1 MNTQQN
7 IQILRGQLLAMAR
20 LSQRALDESVKGYEL
35 RNLDFARH
43 VDKAENDLQEHYRR
57 IKDLRRQIMNC
68 GDTNAS
74 DSRFTSAASSIAT
87 AFHVTYS
94 AAKEIA
100 QSTIHRLESSGIE
113 NCAPLEQLAQG
124 VNRSMRLCVIALF
137 NEDARL
143 ARTALRSQEHSVQL
157 YELGVSDFSS
167 VGPQNDFER
176 TVIRELGAIAEQIQE
191 IADALLSWLEGKHM
205 SASEFIRD
213 FGSSS
218 RQVPS
223 AHAGSDTTLYMQSR
237 QNLRPKASQSLLC

>member
-1 MNTQQN
+1 MTTQQH
-7 IQILRGQLLAMAR
+7 IPILRVQLLAMAR
-20 LSQRALDESVKGYEL
+20 LSQRALDDSVKGYQL
-35 RNLDFARH
+35 RHLDFARH
-43 VDKAENDLQEHYRR
+43 VAESDNEFEELHRR
-57 IKDLRRQIMNC
+57 LKDLRREIMNC
-68 GDTNAS
+68 GNTNAS

-87 AFHVTYS
+87 ALHGTHS

-100 QSTIHRLESSGIE
+100 QSTIHLLESSGIE
-113 NCAPLEQLAQG
+113 NCAPLEKLAEG

-176 TVIRELGAIAEQIQE
+176 TVIRKLGAIAEQIQE
-191 IADALLSWLEGKHM
+191 IADALLFWLEGKQM
-205 SASEFIRD
+205 SASEFVCD

-218 RQVPS
+218 RRVPS
-223 AHAGSDTTLYMQSR
+223 SHAGSDTTLYMQSR
-237 QNLRPKASQSLLC
+237 QSLRPKASQSLLC